1 MPALRRNCRN
11 LKRFHVSLV
20 AMTGARSRDEGR
32 GSRGYHRSRGTLM
45 TVELGLEHRLMV
57 ERAEGKEKTMGSF
70 HCSVRGVR
78 ANLELVDA
86 PGKVI
91 ASLRASARRANST
104 LRHASTSPPALKATF
119 TRHDRD
125 YRLFAEYNQPI
136 NHPTRFIVESAALGR
151 CVRFFFVLPFLFLT
165 NIPFSNFLS

>member
-1 MPALRRNCRN
+1 
-11 LKRFHVSLV
+11 
-20 AMTGARSRDEGR
+20 
-32 GSRGYHRSRGTLM
+32 M
-45 TVELGLEHRLMV
+45 TVDLGLEPMMV
-57 ERAEGKEKTMGSF
+57 ERAGKEKTMGSF

-86 PGKVI
+86 PRKVI

-136 NHPTRFIVESAALGR
+136 NHPPRFIVESPAALR
-151 CVRFFFVLPFLFLT
+151 SFFFVLPFFF
-165 NIPFSNFLS
+165 NEYPIHFRIFFEISKFLSSPSL

>member
-1 MPALRRNCRN
+1 
-11 LKRFHVSLV
+11 
-20 AMTGARSRDEGR
+20 
-32 GSRGYHRSRGTLM
+32 M
-45 TVELGLEHRLMV
+45 TVDLGLEPMMV
-57 ERAEGKEKTMGSF
+57 ERAGKEKTMVSF

-86 PGKVI
+86 PRKVI

-136 NHPTRFIVESAALGR
+136 NHPPRFIVESTALQR
-151 CVRFFFVLPFLFLT
+151 CVLFSLFFPFFFNEYPIHFRIFFEIFKFT
-165 NIPFSNFLS
+165 

>member
-1 MPALRRNCRN
+1 
-11 LKRFHVSLV
+11 
-20 AMTGARSRDEGR
+20 
-32 GSRGYHRSRGTLM
+32 M

>member
-1 MPALRRNCRN
+1 
-11 LKRFHVSLV
+11 
-20 AMTGARSRDEGR
+20 MTE
-32 GSRGYHRSRGTLM
+32 
-45 TVELGLEHRLMV
+45 ELGLEHRLMV

>member
-1 MPALRRNCRN
+1 
-11 LKRFHVSLV
+11 
-20 AMTGARSRDEGR
+20 MTE
-32 GSRGYHRSRGTLM
+32 
-45 TVELGLEHRLMV
+45 ELGLEHRLMV

-151 CVRFFFVLPFLFLT
+151 CVRFFFVLPFLF
-165 NIPFSNFLS
+165 F